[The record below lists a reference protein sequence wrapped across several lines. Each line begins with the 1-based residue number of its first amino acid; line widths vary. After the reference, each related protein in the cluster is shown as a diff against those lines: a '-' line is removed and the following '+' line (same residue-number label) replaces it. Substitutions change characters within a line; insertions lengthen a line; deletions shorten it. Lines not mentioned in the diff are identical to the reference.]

1 MKGRE
6 EYLIT
11 MIKEIVEII
20 EKCREGDRAALA
32 RLVTLH
38 KALISNVI
46 NRWVSDAAAAEDV
59 LQNVFLCV
67 IRSIRN
73 FRFESDVS
81 TWIYAI
87 AQNECFR
94 YLGRLKKERENI
106 PLEDVEAILVD
117 RAEAGPERVTES
129 LEIRER
135 LNEII
140 KGLDTEKKTVITLY
154 YYSGMDTAEIAQAL
168 NIPNNT
174 VYTRLKRARDEIKKV
189 LKQKGFEPF

>member
-94 YLGRLKKERENI
+94 YLGRLKKERENV
-106 PLEDVEAILVD
+106 PLEDVEAVLVD

-140 KGLDTEKKTVITLY
+140 KDLDTEKKTVITLY